1 MRQYQ
6 WHLDAPS
13 RLLHGAVELGDS
25 SGRWTAQH
33 VTFTPLADHH
43 GEARAMRINVFNPYA
58 DQIIER
64 GLIETLRNTQLYFSP
79 FLQLLGARWL
89 SAVQADPMRNSRSI
103 NSLSDADCETVVM
116 HDWYVTEIFHQLDLG
131 ANWDG
136 TEPNIQYQYY
146 TDPPG
151 KRTFRAPMGCAE
163 SWLPKPQHYRPTIFF
178 DEPHISV
185 IKSLSAG
192 NSVIAAHY
200 MHGLA
205 VARILID
212 RGFTLQTF
220 CREGWPDVAD
230 LQKKYEGFEIIDASG
245 WVPFTSIVQNYASSS
260 LFFSFTGET
269 FGYSTFENLQLGNG
283 VIAYSEHRNAY
294 ELRQMQNAVLISIYL
309 SPEVCADMICQ
320 FFDRFCNKK
329 LRSMISSDANSMYST
344 ETLIPRL
351 RTAIESTLS

>member
-1 MRQYQ
+1 
-6 WHLDAPS
+6 
-13 RLLHGAVELGDS
+13 
-25 SGRWTAQH
+25 
-33 VTFTPLADHH
+33 
-43 GEARAMRINVFNPYA
+43 MRINVFNPYA

-116 HDWYVTEIFHQLDLG
+116 HDWYVTEISEHPNRLDIARDFKGNIFVMSDVPVTENRLPGNIYNIAKNFHQLDLG

-283 VIAYSEHRNAY
+283 LIAYSEHRNAY

-329 LRSMISSDANSMYST
+329 LRPIISNDANLMYST

-351 RTAIESTLS
+351 RTAIKSTLS